1 MIKEIRNHRSHLVS
15 AASVVR
21 TRVRAV
27 VVDPEVVF
35 VASLMKADAPSL
47 VASFQCDVTLWAE
60 DDGTQKLRANLR
72 ELKVLACPFIRNKE
86 EKAVTTVRSHVGS
99 WGVGDGEFAAIT
111 CQVTCQISQVGS
123 HAMSKH
129 VTWCHRGYMKGH
141 VGSQRIRVDTSRV
154 QRIAQSSL

>member
-1 MIKEIRNHRSHLVS
+1 MIKEIRTHRPHLVS
-15 AASVVR
+15 AASIVR

-60 DDGTQKLRANLR
+60 DDGTQKLRASLR
-72 ELKVLACPFIRNKE
+72 ELKILACPFIRSKE

-99 WGVGDGEFAAIT
+99 WGWGLGNSQQSHVRSH
-111 CQVTCQISQVGS
+111 VRSHRSQVGS
-123 HAMSKH
+123 HAVSQH
-129 VTWCHRGYMKGH
+129 VVSQGLHEGSH
-141 VGSQRIRVDTSRV
+141 VG
-154 QRIAQSSL
+154 